1 MYALK
6 KKKLVDR
13 KTDIRFTSFSYNDK
27 LGFLYICYDCMKNK
41 YFNISHFFFLPLL
54 KVEKT
59 TKNTRIYFLKFFF
72 SHKKN
77 K

>member
-41 YFNISHFFFLPLL
+41 YFNISHFFLPLL

>member
-41 YFNISHFFFLPLL
+41 YFNISHFFFFATV
-54 KVEKT
+54 KGR
-59 TKNTRIYFLKFFF
+59 KNNKEYKNLFPKIFFF
-72 SHKKN
+72 P
-77 K
+77 